1 MGGLAHPVYS
11 VKCEQV
17 NECMSREGEGE
28 QWELGMERCTQASY
42 EVSVTNILALTL
54 TARGGLRSILNNNN
68 MIIFVLLQK
77 CWATEL

>member
-28 QWELGMERCTQASY
+28 HWELGMERCTQASY
-42 EVSVTNILALTL
+42 VTKILALTL